1 MRLDVLRYDRHA
13 GWTPRPL
20 PPGDG
25 RDTLL
30 LLFGSASA
38 GLPSDAFTDLA
49 QAYPDATLAGCSTE
63 GEILD
68 GRIEEGGLVAA
79 LLRFDDTPIRSA
91 WAPLERASDS
101 FDAGRSLARDIFS
114 KDLHGVLVLADGLCV
129 NGSELV
135 RGLNDVLPR
144 GVTVAGGLAGDGAR
158 FQRTWVLAGGRP
170 EPGMACA
177 IGLLGD
183 RVRLAHARG
192 GGWRP
197 FGPERLVTR
206 SRGSVL
212 HEMDGRPALDLYE
225 EYLGALS
232 TGLPAAAL
240 RFPLAL
246 RAGRGNGDGLVRTV
260 LSIDARRRTMTFAGD
275 VPEGCV
281 AHMMFASAE
290 HLLGSATT
298 AAQAVGRAGRTRGPS
313 LALAVSCVGRRLL
326 LGERAEEEPE
336 ATLDALPRGTRQIG
350 FYSHGE
356 FSSAPDGGSD
366 LHNQTLTLTT
376 IGEVA

>member
-1 MRLDVLRYDRHA
+1 MRLDVLRYDPRA

-38 GLPSDAFTDLA
+38 EMPREAFSDLV
-49 QAYPDATLAGCSTE
+49 QAYPDATIAGCSTE

-79 LLRFDDTPIRSA
+79 LVRFDDTRVRAA
-91 WAPLERASDS
+91 WAPLERAADS
-101 FDAGRSLARDIFS
+101 FDAGRFLARGLFA
-114 KDLHGVLVLADGLCV
+114 KDLRGVLVLADGLAV
-129 NGSELV
+129 NGSELL

-170 EPGMACA
+170 QPGMACA
-177 IGLLGD
+177 VGFVGD
-183 RVRLAHARG
+183 RIRLAHARG
-192 GGWRP
+192 GGWRA
-197 FGPERLVTR
+197 FGPERVVTR

-225 EYLGALS
+225 EYLGRLAS
-232 TGLPAAAL
+232 GLPASAL

-246 RAGRGNGDGLVRTV
+246 QAGHGSGEGLVRTV
-260 LSIDARRRTMTFAGD
+260 LSVDADRRTMTFAGD

-281 AHMMFASAE
+281 AHMMFASAD
-290 HLLGSATT
+290 HLVGG
-298 AAQAVGRAGRTRGPS
+298 AAAAAHAVRRAGRTPGPS
-313 LALAVSCVGRRLL
+313 LALAVSCVGRRLF

-336 ATLDALPRGTRQIG
+336 ATLDALGPGTRQIG

-356 FSSAPDGGSD
+356 FSSAPDGGGD

>member
-1 MRLDVLRYDRHA
+1 MRLDVLRYDPSA

-25 RDTLL
+25 QDTLV
-30 LLFGSASA
+30 LLFGSASESTPA
-38 GLPSDAFTDLA
+38 DAFSELV

-68 GRIEEGGLVAA
+68 GHIEEGGLVAA
-79 LLRFDDTPIRSA
+79 LLRFDDTPVRSA
-91 WAPLERASDS
+91 WAPLERAADS
-101 FDAGRSLARDIFS
+101 FDAGRSLARGLFS
-114 KDLHGVLVLADGLCV
+114 QDLRGVFVLTDGLTV

-170 EPGMACA
+170 EAGMACA
-177 IGLLGD
+177 IGFLGD

-192 GGWRP
+192 GGWRA
-197 FGPERLVTR
+197 FGPERVVTR
-206 SRGSVL
+206 SRGNVL

-232 TGLPAAAL
+232 AGLPAAAL

-246 RAGRGNGDGLVRTV
+246 RAGRGSGDGLVRTV
-260 LSIDARRRTMTFAGD
+260 LSVDADRRTMTFAGD
-275 VPEGCV
+275 VPEGCI
-281 AHMMFASAE
+281 AHMMFASADQ
-290 HLLGSATT
+290 LVGSATAT
-298 AAQAVGRAGRTRGPS
+298 AQAVERAGRTHGAR
-313 LALAVSCVGRRLL
+313 LALAVSCVGRRLF

-336 ATLDALPRGTRQIG
+336 ATLDALPAGTRQIG

-356 FSSAPDGGSD
+356 FSSAAEGGGD

-376 IGEVA
+376 IGEVG